1 MISWYKAFI
10 MQTSRITVTCVL
22 LSFVAALPAM
32 AGPRTF
38 VSGLGNDANPGT
50 REQPKRT
57 FASALPVTDAGGEIV
72 VLDSAGFASSTLL
85 INKSVSIIAPPGL
98 YAGLRVASGAAIKIT
113 AGVDDI
119 VVLRGLSITG
129 AGGGGGTGINIT
141 GAGNVHIENCV
152 ISGFR
157 SSNPLVPSHGIVCAG
172 ARGVFIKDTIAREN
186 FNGIYATAGMLS
198 LDRVRIEG
206 NQQNGLL
213 IGAGVKAVIGHSV
226 ASGNV
231 SGLVA
236 EGSGAE
242 LSMED
247 CTVAQNEYVGIW
259 IQTGALGRLSNST
272 VINNGSGVTLSQ
284 SSAFLESRQNNTV
297 RGNGTNSNSPP
308 TAISGF

>member
-1 MISWYKAFI
+1 MK
-10 MQTSRITVTCVL
+10 TSRLTLTCIL
-22 LSFVAALPAM
+22 LTFVAALPAI
-32 AGPRTF
+32 AGPRIF

-57 FASALPVTDAGGEIV
+57 FASALTVTDPGGEII
-72 VLDSAGFASSTLL
+72 VLDSAGYASSTLT
-85 INKSVSIIAPPGL
+85 IDKPISIIAPSGL
-98 YAGLRVASGAAIKIT
+98 YAGVRIASGTAIKIT
-113 AGVDDI
+113 AGVNDI

-129 AGGGGGTGINIT
+129 PGGGGGGTGINLT
-141 GAGNVHIENCV
+141 AAGAVHIENCV

-157 SSNPLVPSHGIVCAG
+157 SSNPSVPGHGILCAG
-172 ARGVFIKDTIAREN
+172 ARKIFIKDTIAREN

-198 LDRVRIEG
+198 IDRVRLEG
-206 NQQNGLL
+206 NQQNGLR

-226 ASGNV
+226 ASGNFF
-231 SGLVA
+231 GLVA
-236 EGSGAE
+236 DGSGAE

-247 CTVAQNEYVGIW
+247 LTAAHNEYAGIS

-272 VINNGSGVTLSQ
+272 VINNGGGVLLSQ

-308 TAISGF
+308 TPISGF

>member
-1 MISWYKAFI
+1 MK
-10 MQTSRITVTCVL
+10 TSRLILSCL
-22 LSFVAALPAM
+22 LLTFVAALPAI
-32 AGPRTF
+32 AGPRIF

-57 FASALPVTDAGGEIV
+57 FASALTVTDAGGEIV
-72 VLDSAGFASSTLL
+72 VLDSAGFASSTLT
-85 INKSVSIIAPPGL
+85 INKSINIIAPPGL
-98 YAGLRVASGAAIKIT
+98 YAGVRVASGPAIKVA
-113 AGVDDI
+113 AGVNDI
-119 VVLRGLSITG
+119 VVLRGLSISG
-129 AGGGGGTGINIT
+129 AGGGGGTGINMT
-141 GAGNVHIENCV
+141 SAGKVHIENCV

-172 ARGVFIKDTIAREN
+172 AGKIFIKDTIAREN

-226 ASGNV
+226 ASGNF

-236 EGSGAE
+236 EGNGAE

-247 CTVAQNEYVGIW
+247 CTAAHNEYSGIW

-272 VINNGSGVTLSQ
+272 VINNGNGVTLSQ

-308 TAISGF
+308 TPISGF

>member
-1 MISWYKAFI
+1 MLF
-10 MQTSRITVTCVL
+10 TL
-22 LSFVAALPAM
+22 LATFPAM
-32 AGPRTF
+32 AGPRSF

-57 FASALPVTDAGGEIV
+57 FASALTVTDAGGEVV
-72 VLDSAGFASSTLL
+72 VLDSAGFASSTLT

-98 YAGLRVASGAAIKIT
+98 YAGVRVASGTAIKIT

-129 AGGGGGTGINIT
+129 AGGVGGSGINLT
-141 GAGNVHIENCV
+141 AAGAVHIENCV

-157 SSNPLVPSHGIVCAG
+157 SSDPVVPAHGIVCAG
-172 ARGVFIKDTIAREN
+172 AREIFIKDTIAREN
-186 FNGIYATAGMLS
+186 FNGIDATAGMLS

-206 NQQNGLL
+206 NQENGLL

-226 ASGNV
+226 ASGNLL
-231 SGLVA
+231 GLVA
-236 EGSGAE
+236 QGSGAE

-247 CTVAQNEYVGIW
+247 CTAAHNEYAGIF

-272 VINNGSGVTLSQ
+272 VINNGSGVVLSQ
-284 SSAFLESRQNNTV
+284 SSAILESRQNNTV
-297 RGNGTNSNSPP
+297 RGNGTNSNSVP
-308 TAISGF
+308 TPISEF